1 MNMKKTMA
9 ALAAGAVAVSAMAT
23 TVSALQDTSLTYNL
37 VKKYEVK
44 APTPHKATYEFT
56 INCAALETETATTYV
71 ANADIT
77 EATNEV
83 LYKVDDELTK
93 EQFDALSDDDKAK
106 VTVDTGTSE
115 NDFDDTYTVNA
126 EITKPGT
133 KVLYAKGA
141 TLTEAQYNALTTNDQ
156 DKVDVVEDEVVTDD
170 SAYPTFISFE
180 GSTEKIKSMVVK
192 VASNEAGEQNKIYTY
207 STDAKALNY
216 TDKLSNTG
224 LVLTNEL
231 TSYTGALAITV
242 TVNTE
247 TTYDKIEKINPV
259 LNTGIVTKNDNATTI
274 TLKAFTK
281 GDGNKVDEY
290 YAPFKTE
297 IKNNVNITA
306 YLEARDAKPSAKDKD
321 NITAK
326 AQGYH
331 NVGAVLNDAIENYE
345 SVTFTFNT
353 ATSGIIWTVENPT
366 TTEKLFDKYYVAN
379 GKYGNDD
386 KKDGGNYNAAL
397 AAASTPSWADDATI
411 LAYYSSDWFADTS
424 YMSFDQHLYQ
434 GTKDVYGT
442 YGTSYG
448 SEATGYTGF
457 DWTGYNLF
465 QGALVIN
472 ENLTMSLAETDYFD
486 WTATSL
492 SFDWDAIMDGAMTS
506 NDYAVYLHSMK
517 LATSNTWYWDN
528 MVVTLTAGAA
538 EDGVDAEA
546 GVEADDEELA
556 EEEVEEEVVEEEVE
570 EEVEVEV
577 ANPTTGNASVALAVI
592 PVALAA
598 AAVVAKKRS

>member
-1 MNMKKTMA
+1 MNMKKTIA

-23 TVSALQDTSLTYNL
+23 TVSALADTSLTYNL
-37 VKKYEVK
+37 VKKVEVK
-44 APTPHKATYEFT
+44 SNDAHKATYEFT
-56 INCAALETETATTYV
+56 VSGTAS
-71 ANADIT
+71 AIT
-77 EATNEV
+77 EVNFTS
-83 LYKVDDELTK
+83 TK
-93 EQFDALSDDDKAK
+93 
-106 VTVDTGTSE
+106 DT
-115 NDFDDTYTVNA
+115 
-126 EITKPGT
+126 
-133 KVLYAKGA
+133 
-141 TLTEAQYNALTTNDQ
+141 
-156 DKVDVVEDEVVTDD
+156 
-170 SAYPTFISFE
+170 
-180 GSTEKIKSMVVK
+180 IKSIVVK
-192 VASNEAGEQNKIYTY
+192 AASSVAGEQNKIYTY
-207 STDAKALNY
+207 STDKGALNY
-216 TDKLSNTG
+216 NKNIDTTTG
-224 LVLTNEL
+224 TLKFVDELKGYTGDVVLT
-231 TSYTGALAITV
+231 I

-247 TTYDKIEKINPV
+247 TKSDAIATINGDIDSAV
-259 LNTGIVTKNDNATTI
+259 IKTTTTGATPI

-281 GDGNKVDEY
+281 GGEKKSEY
-290 YAPFKTE
+290 FVPFKTQ
-297 IKNNVNITA
+297 IKDNQNITA
-306 YLEARDAKPSAKDKD
+306 YLQ
-321 NITAK
+321 NT
-326 AQGYH
+326 QGYH

-353 ATSGIIWTVENPT
+353 ATNGIVYTVENANSG
-366 TTEKLFDKYYVAN
+366 EKAFDKVYGRAGDGWAPN
-379 GKYGNDD
+379 G
-386 KKDGGNYNAAL
+386 DGVSRRYEEAQ
-397 AAASTPSWADDATI
+397 AAAYSTSWAPGEI
-411 LAYYSSDWFADTS
+411 IAYYSAEWYADNS
-424 YMSFDQHLYQ
+424 YKSFDQHLYQ
-434 GTKDVYGT
+434 GTNGVYGS
-442 YGTSYG
+442 YITSYA
-448 SEATGYTGF
+448 SENSGYTGF